1 MTLQMATPL
10 SPLIIQR
17 RLAELGR
24 IRMGE
29 KGQRGEPTQRST
41 WRITS
46 ASQRLLEQVAEV
58 YGGTVRPWAGAPD
71 EGYFELSTTSHELDI
86 LIPPTI
92 ASYSQA
98 MELWSGGGCVRRCDG
113 ITEKLSGKPCLC
125 DPDRRECQV
134 TTRVSVMLPKV
145 PGLGVW
151 RLDTKGW
158 NAAAEL
164 PTTLETLGAMAPGQW
179 IPAVL
184 RIQKQTSKKIV
195 GGRSQTRRFI
205 VPKIDI
211 VSGTIEQALG
221 GELSA
226 VSAPRLDA
234 GPSRREKVA
243 RPALGPAAPLPAS
256 ARLTAGEPRERVRT
270 TSAAP
275 VPSVADPRPVQAD
288 TTETGPSDPAA
299 ADPSPVA
306 VATGAGEGDADI
318 VDGQA
323 VEVATIGVTS
333 GEVREWLREQ
343 RIPITEAREVCMRL
357 FRVDSFDALTD
368 EQRGHLVLELDA
380 GARS

>member
-10 SPLIIQR
+10 SPLIVQR

-46 ASQRLLEQVAEV
+46 ASQQLLEQVATV
-58 YGGTVRPWAGAPD
+58 YGGTVRPWTGAPD
-71 EGYFELSTTSHELDI
+71 EGYFELATTSHELDI
-86 LIPPTI
+86 LIPPTV

-113 ITEKLSGKPCLC
+113 VTEKLSGKPCMC

-134 TTRVSVMLPKV
+134 TTRVSVMLPRV

-164 PTTLETLGAMAPGQW
+164 PTTLETLGALAPGQW

-184 RIQKQTSKKIV
+184 RIQKQTSKRIV
-195 GGRSQTRRFI
+195 NGRSQTRRFI

-211 VSGTIEQALG
+211 VSGTIGQALE

-226 VSAPRLDA
+226 VPAPRLDA

-243 RPALGPAAPLPAS
+243 RPSLGPAAPLPERAQL
-256 ARLTAGEPRERVRT
+256 RAGERTERVT
-270 TSAAP
+270 TRDPGTTPASAAP
-275 VPSVADPRPVQAD
+275 SPVSESSGDGDHGDTVEGVVREVTDQPVQCDGFSDTLGRCRKEQGHDGPHKNAD
-288 TTETGPSDPAA
+288 
-299 ADPSPVA
+299 
-306 VATGAGEGDADI
+306 
-318 VDGQA
+318 
-323 VEVATIGVTS
+323 GVWP
-333 GEVREWLREQ
+333 R
-343 RIPITEAREVCMRL
+343 
-357 FRVDSFDALTD
+357 
-368 EQRGHLVLELDA
+368 
-380 GARS
+380 

>member
-1 MTLQMATPL
+1 MTLTMATPL

-71 EGYFELSTTSHELDI
+71 EGYFELATTSHELDI

-113 ITEKLSGKPCLC
+113 VTEKLSGKPCLC

-179 IPAVL
+179 VPAVL

-226 VSAPRLDA
+226 VPPPRLDA

-270 TSAAP
+270 ASAP
-275 VPSVADPRPVQAD
+275 VVVAEAP
-288 TTETGPSDPAA
+288 A
-299 ADPSPVA
+299 ADPSPVSPS
-306 VATGAGEGDADI
+306 AGEGDADI

-323 VEVATIGVTS
+323 VEVAEPVQCDGFSDELGRCRKEAAHDGPHKNKEGV
-333 GEVREWLREQ
+333 WPQ
-343 RIPITEAREVCMRL
+343 
-357 FRVDSFDALTD
+357 
-368 EQRGHLVLELDA
+368 
-380 GARS
+380 

>member
-1 MTLQMATPL
+1 MSIMAAPL
-10 SPLIIQR
+10 SPLIVQR

-46 ASQRLLEQVAEV
+46 ASERLLQQVAEV
-58 YGGTVRPWAGAPD
+58 YGGEVRPWAGAPD
-71 EGYFELSTTSHELDI
+71 EGFFELATTSHELDI

-98 MELWSGGGCVRRCDG
+98 LELWSGGGCVRRCDG
-113 ITEKLSGKPCLC
+113 VTEKLSGKPCMC
-125 DPDRRECQV
+125 RPDARECQV

-164 PTTLETLGAMAPGQW
+164 PTTLETLGALAPGQW
-179 IPAVL
+179 VPAVL
-184 RIQKQTSKKIV
+184 RIEKKSSKKV
-195 GGRSQTRRFI
+195 VNGRSQTRRFV

-211 VSGTIEQALG
+211 VSGTIGQALE
-221 GELSA
+221 GELS
-226 VSAPRLDA
+226 VVPAPRIDA

-243 RPALGPAAPLPAS
+243 RPALGAPPPLPERARLEAGERTERPTTHAVADDKAAATATTPVPRAPDPVAEPAAEDHPTPS
-256 ARLTAGEPRERVRT
+256 AAGE
-270 TSAAP
+270 
-275 VPSVADPRPVQAD
+275 
-288 TTETGPSDPAA
+288 
-299 ADPSPVA
+299 
-306 VATGAGEGDADI
+306 ADI

-323 VEVATIGVTS
+323 VEVAPVQCPSMSPYDNPSRCAKAEGHSGVHKNHD
-333 GEVREWLREQ
+333 RETW
-343 RIPITEAREVCMRL
+343 
-357 FRVDSFDALTD
+357 
-368 EQRGHLVLELDA
+368 
-380 GARS
+380 